1 MGRFGGF
8 DENDYVYEVK
18 KLLNSSSKE
27 MSVDGSST
35 SVVFSHSPSGGN
47 VIYVDK
53 FTILLQD
60 PGSMDVDDFG
70 SIASLTN
77 GVLVEYQS
85 NGTSVE
91 FANLQDNG
99 DIATTFSNFWGPPV
113 GGESGIG
120 FTDANDTII
129 ATYEFPNPIE
139 LDAAESDFFRITI
152 RDNLTSI
159 GFLQASIL
167 TRRIIE

>member
-1 MGRFGGF
+1 MKFGGF
-8 DENDYVYEVK
+8 DENDYIYESK
-18 KLLNSSSKE
+18 KLLDGSTKE
-27 MSVDGSST
+27 MSVNGSST
-35 SVVFSHSPSGGN
+35 SVVYSYSPSGGD
-47 VIYVDK
+47 VIYIDK
-53 FTILLQD
+53 LTIILQD
-60 PGSMDVDDFG
+60 PGSMDVGDFG

-77 GVLVEYQS
+77 GVLIEYQS
-85 NGTSVE
+85 NGTTAE

-99 DIATTFSNFWGPPV
+99 DIATTFSSFWGPPV

-139 LDAAESDFFRITI
+139 LDAASSDYFRITI

-159 GFLQASIL
+159 SFLQASVM
-167 TRRIIE
+167 TRKITG